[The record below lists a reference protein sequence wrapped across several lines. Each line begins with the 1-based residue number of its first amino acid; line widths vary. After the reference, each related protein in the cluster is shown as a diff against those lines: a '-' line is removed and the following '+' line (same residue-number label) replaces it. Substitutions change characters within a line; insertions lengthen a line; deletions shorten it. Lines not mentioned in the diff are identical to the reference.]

1 MHRFRDLAI
10 FLYIMHLKNYI
21 AISTMI
27 RAPQPPNDADIGMV
41 RTAMLAA
48 TARSPSGSTM
58 FSIRFNLD

>member
-1 MHRFRDLAI
+1 
-10 FLYIMHLKNYI
+10 
-21 AISTMI
+21 MI

-58 FSIRFNLD
+58 FSIRFTLD